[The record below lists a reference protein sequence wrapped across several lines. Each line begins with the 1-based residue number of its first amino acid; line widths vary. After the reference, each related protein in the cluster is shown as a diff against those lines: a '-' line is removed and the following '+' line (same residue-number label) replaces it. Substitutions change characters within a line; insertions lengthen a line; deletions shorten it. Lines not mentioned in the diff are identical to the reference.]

1 MSVESRIN
9 KAIDEMSESYG
20 NTLARKSNEAMRA
33 FSQSRL
39 TVFDILAKH
48 TDEHGKIPKSS
59 IAQVTNELTQIDGL
73 MYRDLR
79 NYLRNVAYR
88 DSEESIISLLD
99 VLIAAVGVV
108 ALAEILGIPK
118 DVVDRG
124 IDASIIAMYLAGVSV
139 TTSASSL
146 VDSMFNRKG
155 DDGLNLYDR
164 LRRVSISFRRE
175 IEREIREGVRK
186 ESQTSEITQ
195 NIQRKVS
202 DFKWRIDSIVET
214 EFMYVQRSAIG
225 KLAEYGEKV
234 GLVVGLKIVDY
245 PHGTFAEH
253 ARHRCFIY
261 ARANEHGLG
270 RGVYPVST
278 RKIRNP
284 HPRCRSTL
292 HFVMT
297 DRFK

>member
-155 DDGLNLYDR
+155 DDELKLYDR
-164 LRRVSISFRRE
+164 FRRVSISVRRE

-292 HFVMT
+292 HCVIT